1 MILNPM
7 SPNACSRT
15 RQSRAA
21 DAGVSARKM
30 DKLIIKLLADHPEAI
45 TTLKKLFESEWEPY
59 YGAAGPGDA
68 ETDIKNSANRTE
80 LPITIVAIVDGNICG
95 TAALKME
102 SVTTYPDFF
111 PWLAGLLVAP
121 AYRRQGIGEQ
131 LITEIEK
138 LAKQLGYKEIYVGTG
153 EKSGMS
159 EITLDRRS
167 WKFIDKSDYFV
178 SEASVY
184 KKSL

>member
-1 MILNPM
+1 
-7 SPNACSRT
+7 
-15 RQSRAA
+15 
-21 DAGVSARKM
+21 M
-30 DKLIIKLLADHPEAI
+30 DKLRIELLADHPEASLI
-45 TTLKKLFESEWEPY
+45 LKELFESEWEPY
-59 YGAAGPGDA
+59 YGVAGPGDA
-68 ETDIKNSANRTE
+68 ALDIKNSANRSD
-80 LPITIVAIVDGNICG
+80 LPIAMVAIFNGNICG

-102 SVTTYPDFF
+102 SVTTYPDYF

-121 AYRRQGIGEQ
+121 EYRRQGIGEQ
-131 LITEIEK
+131 LIVAIES
-138 LAKQLGYKEIYVGTG
+138 LARELGYKEIYVGTG

-159 EITLDRRS
+159 EITLDKRN